1 MHFEHIFHNE
11 HNRIFKTQK
20 ANISVSV
27 YRPQGT
33 DVSQICYYYCPL
45 KMPTR
50 GNQVVCV
57 TFIVVIK
64 VPRNPDLQLS
74 CDMLHNRFVQTLYIQ
89 AFCCAHGGCVVVCN
103 FVLSLLLKFGSLKSG
118 KNVPYAVENS
128 RTSVYLCIIRFCRRS
143 VFWRWKATLD
153 LFSWND
159 RAGLVSRQ
167 RPFSVHAIHAARS
180 SSIRPLYRRNMGSQG
195 VVLGMSATG
204 KQGER
209 MTKGL

>member
-1 MHFEHIFHNE
+1 MTKKRKITQKFTWWMAIASTYMNADAFWTHFSQ

-64 VPRNPDLQLS
+64 VPHNPDLQLN

-89 AFCCAHGGCVVVCN
+89 AFCCAHRVCVVVCN
-103 FVLSLLLKFGSLKSG
+103 FVLSLLLKFGSLKSRKTSLFLLKIPG
-118 KNVPYAVENS
+118 PPCTYAS
-128 RTSVYLCIIRFCRRS
+128 
-143 VFWRWKATLD
+143 
-153 LFSWND
+153 
-159 RAGLVSRQ
+159 
-167 RPFSVHAIHAARS
+167 
-180 SSIRPLYRRNMGSQG
+180 
-195 VVLGMSATG
+195 
-204 KQGER
+204 
-209 MTKGL
+209 

>member
-1 MHFEHIFHNE
+1 M
-11 HNRIFKTQK
+11 
-20 ANISVSV
+20 SV
-27 YRPQGT
+27 YRPQVT
-33 DVSQICYYYCPL
+33 DVSKFCYYYYCPL

-64 VPRNPDLQLS
+64 VPHNQDLQLS
-74 CDMLHNRFVQTLYIQ
+74 CDKLQNRFVQTLYIQ
-89 AFCCAHGGCVVVCN
+89 AYCCAHGVCN
-103 FVLSLLLKFGSLKSG
+103 FVLSLLLKFQK
-118 KNVPYAVENS
+118 KVPIAVENS

-167 RPFSVHAIHAARS
+167 RPFGVHAIHAARS
-180 SSIRPLYRRNMGSQG
+180 SSIRLLYRRNMGSQG
-195 VVLGMSATG
+195 VVLGLSATG

-209 MTKGL
+209 MTKGLQ